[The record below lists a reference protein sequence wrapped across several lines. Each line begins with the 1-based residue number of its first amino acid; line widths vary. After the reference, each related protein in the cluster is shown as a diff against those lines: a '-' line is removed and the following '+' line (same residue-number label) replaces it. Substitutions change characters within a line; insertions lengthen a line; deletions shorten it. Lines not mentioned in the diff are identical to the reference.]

1 MIMKKKIFFLI
12 LLTFFNSCNSTVDAH
27 HEHHDEQKKIIT
39 SKNELALQKAKI
51 FLKKLHLELDDNYSL
66 EQITEKN
73 IEDINEIL
81 IETFQFQLYLN
92 GEDFKIR
99 NFILNDFK
107 VTSNTK
113 HFENSELQKIAEELL
128 NKLKISNEIDNFQNY
143 RLDNLYMQD
152 GIAYTIYTKEENL
165 LILGFNPINNEIV
178 LLTIR

>member
-1 MIMKKKIFFLI
+1 MKKKIFFLAF
-12 LLTFFNSCNSTVDAH
+12 LLIFNSCNKTVDKN
-27 HEHHDEQKKIIT
+27 HDEQKKIIT

-73 IEDINEIL
+73 IEDISEIL
-81 IETFQFQLYLN
+81 IETEKFQLYLN

-128 NKLKISNEIDNFQNY
+128 NKLKISDEVENFKDY
-143 RLDNLYMQD
+143 KLDNIYIQD
-152 GIAYTIYTKEENL
+152 NIAYTIYTKGEKL
-165 LILGFNPINNEIV
+165 LILGVNPINNEIV

>member
-1 MIMKKKIFFLI
+1 MKKKIFFL
-12 LLTFFNSCNSTVDAH
+12 LLLFFFNSCNKTI
-27 HEHHDEQKKIIT
+27 DEKQENLISEENKI
-39 SKNELALQKAKI
+39 ALEKTKI
-51 FLKKLHLELDDNYSL
+51 FLRKLNLQLDSKYSL
-66 EQITEKN
+66 EYISGN
-73 IEDINEIL
+73 IEDIPEYL
-81 IETFQFQLYLN
+81 IETEKFQLYLN

-128 NKLKISNEIDNFQNY
+128 NKLKISNEIENFEDY

>member
-1 MIMKKKIFFLI
+1 MKKKIFFLI
-12 LLTFFNSCNSTVDAH
+12 LLFFINSCNTTID
-27 HEHHDEQKKIIT
+27 QKQQTLISEENKPPLEKT
-39 SKNELALQKAKI
+39 KI
-51 FLKKLHLELDDNYSL
+51 FLRKLNLQLDSKYSL
-66 EQITEKN
+66 EYISGN
-73 IEDINEIL
+73 IEDIPEYL
-81 IETFQFQLYLN
+81 IETEKFQLYLN

-128 NKLKISNEIDNFQNY
+128 NKLKISNEIENFEDY
-143 RLDNLYMQD
+143 RLDKLYMQD

>member
-1 MIMKKKIFFLI
+1 MKKKIFFLAF
-12 LLTFFNSCNSTVDAH
+12 LLIFNSCNKTVDAH
-27 HEHHDEQKKIIT
+27 HEHHDEQKNVISGEK
-39 SKNELALQKAKI
+39 ELVLEKAKL
-51 FLKKLHLELDDNYSL
+51 FLRKLNIKLDDQYSL

-73 IEDINEIL
+73 IEDISEIL
-81 IETFQFQLYLN
+81 IETEKFQLYLN

-152 GIAYTIYTKEENL
+152 GIAYTIYTKEEKL